1 MSSSMVWRPWC
12 RALLLI
18 ALLIPGGARADLAQ
32 FDGTTFDRGLFH
44 TNRFDWIDFDS
55 YDTWVSWPQ
64 MHPEDTPNGVT
75 PYVGERFVYDDNVYR
90 LPAQVPPALSA
101 PIASRADYVN
111 TLTAGIDGH
120 VGASGQ
126 SLELLAKADENH
138 FDHNGVL
145 DNTSVAARLLGD
157 WSLGSRLTGELG
169 VSYDR
174 ALNDFANYQVY
185 TKDLV
190 TSESV
195 FGQAH
200 YDIAARWQLNA
211 NARGSQTTHS
221 SSDVLYKNDGG
232 GLSAVYHTAGETYVS
247 AIYQYTTGRFPLPIF
262 DEHAWSLQIDSP
274 LGNTFRV
281 RADAGYLQHDYSG
294 ASQYNFSGGIWD
306 AQLAWQPLTRI
317 QLLVGG
323 SRQVHAYIDAESQY
337 FVSEAVNAIVAW
349 APTGKLLCEL
359 ELSREDQRFIGP
371 NQGVI
376 SLTLP
381 EHNVIRAGQVNLAW
395 SVARPLQLV
404 VSYRYLTRSSNAYV
418 FAFDDSFVTAS
429 LQARF

>member
-1 MSSSMVWRPWC
+1 MVSSMVWRPLR
-12 RALLLI
+12 RALLVI
-18 ALLIPGGARADLAQ
+18 LLLVSGTARADLAE
-32 FDGTTFDRGLFH
+32 FDGTTFDNGLFH
-44 TNRFDWIDFDS
+44 INRFDWMDFDS

-64 MHPEDTPNGVT
+64 MHPDEAPNGVT

-90 LPAQVPPALSA
+90 LPAQIPPLLST

-111 TLTAGIDGH
+111 TVTAGVDGH
-120 VGASGQ
+120 LAASGQ

-138 FDHNGVL
+138 FDRNGVL
-145 DNTSVAARLLGD
+145 DNTAVAARLLGD
-157 WSLGSRLTGELG
+157 WTIGSRLTGEVG

-190 TSESV
+190 STESV

-200 YDIAARWQLNA
+200 FDLGSRWQLNA
-211 NARGSQTTHS
+211 TARDSQTKHS
-221 SSDVLYKNDGG
+221 SSDVEYRNDGG
-232 GLSAVYHTAGETYVS
+232 TLSAVYHTLGGTYVS

-262 DEHAWSLQIDSP
+262 VEHSESLQIDSP
-274 LGNTFRV
+274 LGNNFRV
-281 RADAGYLQHDYSG
+281 RGDVGYIRHDYSD
-294 ASQYNFSGGIWD
+294 ASQYDFSGGIWD

-323 SRQVHAYIDAESQY
+323 SRQVHAYIDAQSQY
-337 FVSEAVNAIVAW
+337 FVSEAVNAIAAW
-349 APTGKLLCEL
+349 APTGKLTCEL
-359 ELSREDQRFIGP
+359 EISREDQHFIGP
-371 NQGVI
+371 NQSVI

-381 EHNVIRAGQVNLAW
+381 EHNVIHTKQLNLAW
-395 SVARPLQLV
+395 SVARPLQV
-404 VSYRYLTRSSNAYV
+404 VLSYRYLTRSSNADV
-418 FAFDDSFVTAS
+418 FVFDDSFVTAS